1 MVSWLEWAS
10 RPACL
15 QLLPL
20 SFSIR
25 EPARS
30 GHNSCKEKGILCD
43 QRIFGSTAGY
53 AAQNTHREML
63 KQSYYLHK
71 RFHSLCL
78 LKVSYRQC
86 FCRNMCAKIHVCVFV
101 CMCVCLRVCL
111 RVCLCMRLH
120 VCLYVCLCVCV
131 CVFAVVRPSPAYG
144 WLSACIS
151 SSRHRGHLLRRASA
165 AVPWCH
171 DADRLLIITARDL
184 SIFPCQQFSAG

>member
-86 FCRNMCAKIHVCVFV
+86 FCRNMCAKIHVCVCLSACGSLYASACLPM
-101 CMCVCLRVCL
+101 CMSA
-111 RVCLCMRLH
+111 CLCMCMCLY

-144 WLSACIS
+144 
-151 SSRHRGHLLRRASA
+151 
-165 AVPWCH
+165 
-171 DADRLLIITARDL
+171 
-184 SIFPCQQFSAG
+184 

>member
-86 FCRNMCAKIHVCVFV
+86 FCKNTCAKIRV
-101 CMCVCLRVCL
+101 CVCLSACVCVCL

-120 VCLYVCLCVCV
+120 VCLCVCLRACVCVCAYMCVCMCVCV
-131 CVFAVVRPSPAYG
+131 CVCVCLRWSGPAQHT
-144 WLSACIS
+144 ADFQ
-151 SSRHRGHLLRRASA
+151 RASCRHGTEVTSCVA
-165 AVPWCH
+165 PA
-171 DADRLLIITARDL
+171 
-184 SIFPCQQFSAG
+184 QQSHGATMQTDCL